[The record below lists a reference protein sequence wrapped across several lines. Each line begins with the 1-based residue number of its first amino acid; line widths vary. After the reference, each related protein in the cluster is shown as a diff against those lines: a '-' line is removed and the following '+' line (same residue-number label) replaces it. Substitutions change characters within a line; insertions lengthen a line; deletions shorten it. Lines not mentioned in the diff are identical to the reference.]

1 MCFTQGDQKQT
12 QAMHTSDYTITAGVS
27 PTAYIIGEHDLLL
40 AGLPVAFV
48 TADWRRRGRRLAAL
62 Q

>member
-1 MCFTQGDQKQT
+1 MCFTQGDQKQI
-12 QAMHTSDYTITAGVS
+12 QAMHASDYTITARVS
-27 PTAYIIGEHDLLL
+27 HTAYKIGEHDLLL

-48 TADWRRRGRRLAAL
+48 TADWRNRGRGLAAL